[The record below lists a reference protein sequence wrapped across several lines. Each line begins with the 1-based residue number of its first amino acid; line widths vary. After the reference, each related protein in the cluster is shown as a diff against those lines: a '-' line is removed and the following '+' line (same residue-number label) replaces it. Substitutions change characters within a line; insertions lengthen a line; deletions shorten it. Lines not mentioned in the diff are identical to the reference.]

1 MEDVANLEN
10 DKYGKHEKYGEFLQ
24 KKVYGMNSV
33 EVHVDIKRAD
43 IKITCKISHKRHIDN
58 KSSYN
63 LKFLINHDF
72 HQLSSFL
79 CEIPHKS

>member
-43 IKITCKISHKRHIDN
+43 IKKTA
-58 KSSYN
+58 
-63 LKFLINHDF
+63 
-72 HQLSSFL
+72 
-79 CEIPHKS
+79 HKSGFSYTSALMLQQ

>member
-1 MEDVANLEN
+1 VEDVANLEN

-43 IKITCKISHKRHIDN
+43 IKKP
-58 KSSYN
+58 
-63 LKFLINHDF
+63 LIRAVF
-72 HQLSSFL
+72 RIRQRL
-79 CEIPHKS
+79 CFSNDDHFNRSGYIRMKL